1 MSQLVVASNNPA
13 LSCPVRAHVAHDLRN
28 LLVTVG
34 LHLETLQR
42 LSGPSGAK
50 AANAAHAL
58 LTRGVA
64 LCNDA
69 LDRTAGADSR
79 ARRRGVDMIGIAR
92 QVADLLAPAAP
103 KDFPLISAR
112 VVAPPFSPIRTKR
125 SGSFST

>member
-1 MSQLVVASNNPA
+1 MQGRKRYRKLIAMSQLVVASNNPA
-13 LSCPVRAHVAHDLRN
+13 LSCPLRAQVTHDLRN
-28 LLVTVG
+28 LLATVG

-50 AANAAHAL
+50 AANAANAL

-79 ARRRGVDMIGIAR
+79 ARPQDPSRRRHRPGLGTGLVGENDAVAGDGAPIG
-92 QVADLLAPAAP
+92 
-103 KDFPLISAR
+103 
-112 VVAPPFSPIRTKR
+112 
-125 SGSFST
+125 